1 MDTTPSLESP
11 LSTGSWTLY
20 YHHPADHRW
29 TLDSYQK
36 VVTVTSWNEF
46 FSCMNQLDENVLQN
60 AMLFWMRNDIPPL
73 YENHNNIRGGCYSLR
88 VNRSKSS
95 NYFLLY
101 TIACMLGQA
110 VSDKDNSIQGI
121 SISPKRVIEKSQV
134 FNVIKIWNK
143 DCTKY
148 KDISQLIKL
157 DNIQVTSEIIYTPHV
172 QKKL

>member
-20 YHHPADHRW
+20 YHRPADHRW

-46 FSCMNQLDENVLQN
+46 FSCMNQLDETILQN

>member
-1 MDTTPSLESP
+1 MDIPSLESSLP
-11 LSTGSWTLY
+11 TGSWTLY

-29 TLDSYQK
+29 TMDSYQK
-36 VVTVTSWNEF
+36 IVTIKTWGDF
-46 FSCMNQLDENVLQN
+46 FSCMKALEESIIQN
-60 AMLFWMRNDIPPL
+60 AMLFWMKGDVPPL

-88 VNRSKSS
+88 INRSKSN

-101 TIACMLGQA
+101 SIACLMGS
-110 VSDKDNSIQGI
+110 VVNDSGNIIQGI

-143 DCTKY
+143 DCTKF
-148 KDISQLIKL
+148 KDIEHLVKL
-157 DNIQVTSEIIYTPHV
+157 DNIQTSSEIIYTPHV

>member
-1 MDTTPSLESP
+1 MELPSLESSLP
-11 LSTGSWTLY
+11 TGSWTLY

-36 VVTVTSWNEF
+36 IFTIKTWGEF
-46 FSCMNQLDENVLQN
+46 FSCMNSLEDYVLQN
-60 AMLFWMRNDIPPL
+60 AMLFWMRADIPPL

-95 NYFLLY
+95 NYFLIY
-101 TIACMLGQA
+101 TIACML
-110 VSDKDNSIQGI
+110 NSVVTDTNNLIQGI
-121 SISPKRVIEKSQV
+121 SISPKRVIEKSQI

-157 DNIQVTSEIIYTPHV
+157 DNIQNSSEIIYTPHV

>member
-1 MDTTPSLESP
+1 MESIPSLENSLP
-11 LSTGSWTLY
+11 TGSWTLY

-36 VVTVTSWNEF
+36 IITVKTWGEF
-46 FSCMNQLDENVLQN
+46 FACMNALEDNVLQN
-60 AMLFWMRNDIPPL
+60 AMLFWMREDIPPL

-95 NYFLLY
+95 NFFLLY
-101 TIACMLGQA
+101 AISCMLGN
-110 VSDKDNSIQGI
+110 VVHDKDNLIQGI

-148 KDISQLIKL
+148 KDISQLVKL
-157 DNIQVTSEIIYTPHV
+157 DNIQTSSEIIYTPHV

>member
-1 MDTTPSLESP
+1 
-11 LSTGSWTLY
+11 
-20 YHHPADHRW
+20 
-29 TLDSYQK
+29 
-36 VVTVTSWNEF
+36 
-46 FSCMNQLDENVLQN
+46 MNQLDENVLQN

>member
-1 MDTTPSLESP
+1 MDIPSLESSLP
-11 LSTGSWTLY
+11 TGSWTLY

-29 TLDSYQK
+29 TMDSYQK
-36 VVTVTSWNEF
+36 IVTVKTWGDF
-46 FSCMNQLDENVLQN
+46 FSCMKALEESIIQN
-60 AMLFWMRNDIPPL
+60 AMLFWMKGDVPPL

-88 VNRSKSS
+88 INRSKSN

-101 TIACMLGQA
+101 SIACLMGTV
-110 VSDKDNSIQGI
+110 VSDNGNVIQGI

-148 KDISQLIKL
+148 KDIEHLVKL
-157 DNIQVTSEIIYTPHV
+157 DNIQTSSEIIYTPHV

>member
-1 MDTTPSLESP
+1 MDIPSLESSIP
-11 LSTGSWTLY
+11 TGSWTLY

-29 TLDSYQK
+29 TMDSYQK
-36 VVTVTSWNEF
+36 IVTIKTWGDF
-46 FSCMNQLDENVLQN
+46 FSCMKALEESIIQS
-60 AMLFWMRNDIPPL
+60 AMLFWMRGDVPPL

-88 VNRSKSS
+88 INRSKSN

-101 TIACMLGQA
+101 SIACLMGTV
-110 VSDKDNSIQGI
+110 VSDNWNFIQGI
-121 SISPKRVIEKSQV
+121 RISPKRVIEKSQV

-148 KDISQLIKL
+148 KDIEHLVKL
-157 DNIQVTSEIIYTPHV
+157 DNIQTSSEIIYTPHV

>member
-1 MDTTPSLESP
+1 
-11 LSTGSWTLY
+11 
-20 YHHPADHRW
+20 
-29 TLDSYQK
+29 
-36 VVTVTSWNEF
+36 
-46 FSCMNQLDENVLQN
+46 MNQLDETVLQN

-172 QKKL
+172 HKKL

>member
-1 MDTTPSLESP
+1 MESIPSLENSLP
-11 LSTGSWTLY
+11 TGSWTLY

-36 VVTVTSWNEF
+36 IITVKTWGEF
-46 FSCMNQLDENVLQN
+46 FACMNALEDNVLQN
-60 AMLFWMRNDIPPL
+60 AMLFWMREDIPPL

-95 NYFLLY
+95 NFFLLY
-101 TIACMLGQA
+101 AISCMLGN
-110 VSDKDNSIQGI
+110 VVLDKENQIQGI

-148 KDISQLIKL
+148 KDISQLVKL
-157 DNIQVTSEIIYTPHV
+157 DNIQTSSEIIYTPHV

>member
-1 MDTTPSLESP
+1 MESIPSLENSLP
-11 LSTGSWTLY
+11 TGSWTLY

-36 VVTVTSWNEF
+36 IITVKTWGEF
-46 FSCMNQLDENVLQN
+46 FACMNALEDNVLQN
-60 AMLFWMRNDIPPL
+60 AMLFWMREDIPPL

-95 NYFLLY
+95 NFFLLY
-101 TIACMLGQA
+101 TISCMLGN
-110 VSDKDNSIQGI
+110 VVLDKDNLIQGI

-143 DCTKY
+143 DCTKF
-148 KDISQLIKL
+148 KDISQLVKL
-157 DNIQVTSEIIYTPHV
+157 DNIQTSSEIIYTPHI

>member
-36 VVTVTSWNEF
+36 IVTVTTWNEF